1 MESVATST
9 PLQTDH
15 SGREMLF
22 KVSAEKQL
30 GLITIAD
37 NKANVITAIN
47 AVLIVLIVI
56 VLSSGMSVGGSPINE
71 RLEFVIPLGII
82 LGFGAISAIFAI
94 LALKP
99 KIIRAREQQARS
111 TLFFSN
117 YYRKSL
123 DEYKADLQQVM
134 SSREAIYDQLMTDM
148 YHNGLVLERKY
159 ALLGIAYTLFLL
171 AIACSVTSYVIIAVM

>member
-1 MESVATST
+1 MEDLTVT
-9 PLQTDH
+9 PTAETH
-15 SGREMLF
+15 SGSEMLF
-22 KVSAEKQL
+22 RVSAQKQL

-47 AVLIVLIVI
+47 AVLIALIII
-56 VLSSGMSVGGSPINE
+56 VFSSGMSVGGKPVTE
-71 RLEFVIPLGII
+71 RLELAIPLGII
-82 LGFGAISAIFAI
+82 LVFGAISAIFAI

-99 KIIRAREQQARS
+99 KIIRAKDQGARS
-111 TLFFSN
+111 KLFFSN

-123 DEYKADLQQVM
+123 DEYKDELRQM
-134 SSREAIYDQLMTDM
+134 IGSREAIYEQLMTDM

-171 AIACSVTSYVIIAVM
+171 AIASSVTAYIIIAVL